1 MKNINSIYSMAAL
14 CFASF
19 FLWSCS
25 RADGE
30 SQGSEY
36 MPDMAHS
43 IAYEAN
49 HNQYY
54 YNNTWGT
61 EEEYYAFAAPKKP
74 VSGTVAR
81 GYLPYKYNNLEDFR
95 TSAEESLVEIQG
107 RVHNMA
113 IADTELKNPVH
124 PTTASELEKVLTKGG
139 NLYNIYCSSCHG
151 EEGDGNGQLFKDGSG
166 PYSAKPAN
174 YLNDEYSDGRIYNA
188 IVHGKGVMQS
198 HSDKLNNEERWL
210 VVHYIRSLQAASKG
224 ETYDPTVKRHV
235 NVSPATD
242 STEVGH

>member
-1 MKNINSIYSMAAL
+1 MKNINSIYSMATL
-14 CFASF
+14 CFASL

-25 RADGE
+25 SPGGE

-54 YNNTWGT
+54 YNNTWGS
-61 EEEYYAFAAPKKP
+61 EEEYYTFAAPKKP
-74 VSGTVAR
+74 VAGTVAR
-81 GYLPYKYNNLEDFR
+81 GYLPYKYNNLEEFR
-95 TSAEESLVEIQG
+95 TSTDESLTEIQG
-107 RVHNMA
+107 KVHSMA
-113 IADTELKNPVH
+113 IADTKLVNPVKL
-124 PTTASELEKVLTKGG
+124 TNTVELEAALSKGG

-151 EEGDGNGQLFKDGSG
+151 AEGDGNGQLFDNGNG

-174 YLNDEYSDGRIYNA
+174 YLNQEYSDGRIYNA

-210 VVHYIRSLQAASKG
+210 VIHYIRSLQATAKG
-224 ETYDPTVKRHV
+224 ETYNPTVASNL
-235 NVSPATD
+235 NVAPTVD
-242 STEVGH
+242 STTAE